1 MKVGSA
7 LAASYSAN
15 SIVYF
20 ILAASVVELIAA
32 ALNCQGI
39 NLQES
44 YNLCTNSF
52 NAWAVAVGAIST
64 ALTLIFAVMTLA
76 ANNIAEKIAPFL
88 SIFLVLLWI
97 PGAFV
102 TTFNGPFL
110 STGNGYYASW
120 AAFFFSVVFMQQVGI
135 LQFGAQVSVSTK
147 SSSAESQTGR
157 LAVPVSGDNHYQH
170 LFVNSA
176 AV

>member
-1 MKVGSA
+1 
-7 LAASYSAN
+7 
-15 SIVYF
+15 
-20 ILAASVVELIAA
+20 
-32 ALNCQGI
+32 
-39 NLQES
+39 
-44 YNLCTNSF
+44 
-52 NAWAVAVGAIST
+52 
-64 ALTLIFAVMTLA
+64 
-76 ANNIAEKIAPFL
+76 
-88 SIFLVLLWI
+88 LWI
-97 PGAFV
+97 PGEWSDDFLSHSMGKICRQPHSFCRRLHTGAFV

-157 LAVPVSGDNHYQH
+157 LAVPVSGDNHNQH